1 LISSPILKKGQIDI
15 QADISEGVRNE
26 DEIHHL
32 SGLKQ
37 STGAFERP
45 VMLAQ
50 VTQNKA
56 FLPSREKD
64 PASLELSD
72 LLPPDTI

>member
-1 LISSPILKKGQIDI
+1 LISSPILKKGQIDV

-32 SGLKQ
+32 SGLEQ
-37 STGAFERP
+37 SAGAFERP

-56 FLPSREKD
+56 FLPSRETD